1 MKTLKLGKRLAA
13 AAEFVRSG
21 AVCAD
26 IGTDHAYIPIYLA
39 LNGISKKILA
49 SDINEGPILSAKE
62 NIEEYGLSNIIETK
76 IANGLLEIENFAPTD
91 IVICGMGG
99 ELISQILERSE
110 YVKNKDI
117 RLILQPMTSI
127 KELRE
132 YLKNGFSTIA
142 EKIVFDSGKLYQ
154 ILCVHYD
161 GKVHDLS
168 DAELEIGAKN
178 IENKGPLFEKL
189 LFSTIAKKIKKR
201 DGLLKG
207 GYDTS
212 DIDKE
217 IEELE
222 KLK

>member
-1 MKTLKLGKRLAA
+1 MKTLKLGNRLAA

-39 LNGISKKILA
+39 LNGISDKILA

-62 NIEEYGLSNIIETK
+62 NIEEYGLSDIIETR
-76 IANGLLEIENFAPTD
+76 IANGLDGIENFAPTD
-91 IVICGMGG
+91 ILICGMGG
-99 ELISQILERSE
+99 ELIAQIIQNSD
-110 YVKNKDI
+110 YVKNENI

-127 KELRE
+127 KELRK
-132 YLKNGFSTIA
+132 YLQNGFSTVAENIA
-142 EKIVFDSGKLYQ
+142 LDSGKIYQ
-154 ILCVHYD
+154 IICVHYD
-161 GKVHDLS
+161 GQAHNLTDT
-168 DAELEIGAKN
+168 ELEIGHKN
-178 IENKGPLFEKL
+178 IETRGELFEKL
-189 LFSTIAKKIKKR
+189 LFSTIAKKAKKR

-217 IEELE
+217 IKELE
-222 KLK
+222 KLI

>member
-178 IENKGPLFEKL
+178 IENK
-189 LFSTIAKKIKKR
+189 
-201 DGLLKG
+201 
-207 GYDTS
+207 
-212 DIDKE
+212 
-217 IEELE
+217 
-222 KLK
+222 